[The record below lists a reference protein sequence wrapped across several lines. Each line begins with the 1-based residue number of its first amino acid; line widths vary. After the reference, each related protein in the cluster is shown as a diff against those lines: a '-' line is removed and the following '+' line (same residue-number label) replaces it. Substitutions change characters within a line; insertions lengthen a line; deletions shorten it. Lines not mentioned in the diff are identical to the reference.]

1 MMTKEGSTKIVN
13 YMTPWAGILALGC
26 GHIDHIVKVH
36 YSFKIFFFTPS
47 HKSDKLTIYILAV
60 WFWRRIPK
68 GEKFTTIDNFDQ
80 VS

>member
-1 MMTKEGSTKIVN
+1 MEGFTKIVN
-13 YMTPWAGILALGC
+13 FRTPGQGVFVQER
-26 GHIDHIVKVH
+26 GHIGHIVKMH

-47 HKSDKLTIYILAV
+47 HKSDKLTIYILAL